1 MKATTRQHGAGT
13 KAELASS
20 YLEITGNACRLDQLT
35 HLREVTAMEA
45 VMRYCVQPA
54 TAEDVALLATAMDST
69 DEEAAADSGMAEP
82 SQQLVHAFVS
92 STHVWA
98 ARDRTNQPCA
108 LWGVGRAS
116 QDNEVGRFWLLSST
130 EVGTEAGDMVA
141 LSIMILP
148 EMLTHYR
155 RLESIIDARN
165 VRAVELVKLIGFTIE
180 TARIHELTGRLCHR
194 VWVDSDETG
203 LPRAEPMRSRLLN

>member
-1 MKATTRQHGAGT
+1 
-13 KAELASS
+13 
-20 YLEITGNACRLDQLT
+20 
-35 HLREVTAMEA
+35 MEA

-69 DEEAAADSGMAEP
+69 DEHAMAPDPDTAEP
-82 SQQLVHAFVS
+82 SEQLVHAFVS

-108 LWGVGRAS
+108 LWGVGPAT
-116 QDNEVGRFWLLSST
+116 QDHEVGRFWLLTSD

-165 VRAVELVKLIGFTIE
+165 ERAVELVKLIGFTIE
-180 TARIHELTGRLCHR
+180 PARVHEITGRLCHR

-203 LPRAEPMRSRLLN
+203 LPPIGPPGTRRLH